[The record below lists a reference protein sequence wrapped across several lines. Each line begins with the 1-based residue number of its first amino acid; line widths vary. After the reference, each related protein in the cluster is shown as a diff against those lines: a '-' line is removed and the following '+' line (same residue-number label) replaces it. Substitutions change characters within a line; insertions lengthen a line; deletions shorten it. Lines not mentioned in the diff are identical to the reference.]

1 MKSLSAGE
9 KIISEFPIGSKFGS
23 CILYITNFGV
33 SVESRR
39 LGMILNLTFD
49 DVASFLPVTKHSARL
64 SWQENNSIFEFIVNS
79 VKTDVL
85 CAKYKEVHYA
95 YLVAQQNLGIMLQSP
110 QNITVTNP
118 LEKIPAVHDTA

>member
-9 KIISEFPIGSKFGS
+9 KIISEFAVDSKFGS

-39 LGMILNLTFD
+39 LGMILNLNFD
-49 DVASFLPVTKHSARL
+49 EVAGFLPLTKHSAKL
-64 SWQENNSIFEFIVNS
+64 IWQENNTAFEFIVHS
-79 VKTDVL
+79 PKIDVL
-85 CAKYKEVHYA
+85 CAKYKDAHHA
-95 YLVAQQNLGIMLQSP
+95 WLALQKSFGIILQNQ

-118 LEKIPAVHDTA
+118 LEKIASVHDTT

>member
-9 KIISEFPIGSKFGS
+9 KIVSEFPVGTKFGS

-39 LGMILNLTFD
+39 CGMILSLAFD
-49 DVASFLPVTKHSARL
+49 DIASFLPVTKHSARL
-64 SWQENNSIFEFIVNS
+64 SWQENNSTFELIVNS
-79 VKTDVL
+79 VKTDIL
-85 CAKYKEVHYA
+85 CTKYKEAYRA
-95 YLVAQQNLGIMLQSP
+95 YLAVQQRLGIMQHSP

-118 LEKIPAVHDTA
+118 LEKIPQA

>member
-9 KIISEFPIGSKFGS
+9 KLISEFQVGSKFGS

-33 SVESRR
+33 SIESKR
-39 LGMILNLTFD
+39 LGMILNLAFD

-64 SWQENNSIFEFIVNS
+64 SWQENNSTFEFIVNS
-79 VKTDVL
+79 VKTGVL
-85 CAKYKEVHYA
+85 CAKYKEVHHA
-95 YLVAQQNLGIMLQSP
+95 YLALQQSLGIMQQSP

-118 LEKIPAVHDTA
+118 LEKIPSMHDPA

>member
-33 SVESRR
+33 SVENRR
-39 LGMILNLTFD
+39 LGMILNLAFD
-49 DVASFLPVTKHSARL
+49 DVASFLPMTKHSARL
-64 SWQENNSIFEFIVNS
+64 SWQENNSTFEFIVNS
-79 VKTDVL
+79 ANTDVL
-85 CAKYKEVHYA
+85 CAKYNEVYHA
-95 YLVAQQNLGIMLQSP
+95 YVVAQQSLGIMQQRP

-118 LEKIPAVHDTA
+118 LEKILSVHDTA